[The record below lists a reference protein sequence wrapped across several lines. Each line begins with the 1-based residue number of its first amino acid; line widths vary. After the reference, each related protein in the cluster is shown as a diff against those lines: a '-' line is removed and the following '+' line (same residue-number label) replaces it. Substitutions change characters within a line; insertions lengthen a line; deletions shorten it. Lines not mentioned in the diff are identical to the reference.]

1 MPGSIVAFPHDRL
14 PRTDDTP
21 RDFVTEAESQGA
33 QPGCKIAVVGAGF
46 SGVLVTLHLL
56 WRCGRD
62 DRIYLLERAPRFG
75 QGLAY
80 ATGNPSHLLNMRI
93 ESMSA
98 LGDEPDHFARWFAAL
113 TESERAHAGAY
124 TSAGTFVRRQLYGA
138 YIQEL
143 LEDAITRLGGARNLH
158 LIPDEATAIRP
169 TGDAILLE
177 TAGGRPYPMDAAVL
191 ALGNFPP
198 DQHDSPDY
206 FGNPWDPQAIRDLMP
221 DRPVLLIGT
230 GHTMVDA
237 CLALMDQGFKGPI
250 YALSRRGLVSHEHAL
265 TPPWEGLRLDA
276 DDRRS
281 LSSLCGAVR
290 REIRRAAAEG
300 FDWRS
305 VMDALR
311 PHTRLLWQELSPADK
326 RRFLRHLRPWWE
338 IHRHRVAPPV
348 AAAIDAARQGGGLR
362 VLSGHLGAIR
372 HDDAGL
378 IVTWRPRGADN
389 PRELRVQRVINCSGP
404 ETDYA
409 RLTDSLVVQLLES
422 GLARP
427 DPYRLGLHATD
438 HGALIDR
445 DGAAARQLFGV
456 GPIVRGTL
464 WEIISVADIR
474 DQAEQ
479 VAIAAL
485 AAARKAA
492 STPGA
497 DPSST

>member
-1 MPGSIVAFPHDRL
+1 MSGSIVAFPHDRL
-14 PRTDDTP
+14 LRTP
-21 RDFVTEAESQGA
+21 RESGAEAESGDA
-33 QPGCKIAVVGAGF
+33 PPGCRIAVIGAGF

-62 DRIYLLERAPRFG
+62 DRIYLIERAPRFG

-80 ATGNPSHLLNMRI
+80 STGNPSHLLNMRI

-113 TESERAHAGAY
+113 TNSERAQAGAY
-124 TSAGTFVRRQLYGA
+124 TIAGTFVRRQLYGA
-138 YIQEL
+138 YIQDL

-206 FGNPWDPQAIRDLMP
+206 FGNPWDPQAMQALVR

-230 GHTMVDA
+230 GLTMIDV

-265 TPPWEGLRLDA
+265 TPSWDGLRLDA

-281 LSSLCGAVR
+281 LSSLCRAVR
-290 REIRRAAAEG
+290 REMRRAADEG

-348 AAAIDAARQGGGLR
+348 AAAIEAARQGGDLR

-372 HDDAGL
+372 QDEAGL
-378 IVTWRPRGADN
+378 VASWRPRGADH

-409 RLTDSLVVQLLES
+409 RLTDPLIVHLLES

-438 HGALIDR
+438 QGALIGR
-445 DGAAARQLFGV
+445 DGAASPRLFGV
-456 GPIVRGTL
+456 GPIVRGAL
-464 WEIISVADIR
+464 WEIISVVDIR
-474 DQAEQ
+474 DHAEQ

-492 STPGA
+492 SPPAA
-497 DPSST
+497 DPIEKK